1 MVFGF
6 LGGVSTVNNNERMLT
21 VDGRL
26 AYNLQVQQEW
36 ERESLGKKTEEV
48 TLLENVVRGWCGN

>member
-48 TLLENVVRGWCGN
+48 TLPPVW